1 MMANLAVNE
10 ELTIDA
16 CMEGLDDMM
25 AFVDGHIE
33 EYGCSPRVQ
42 TQIDVAVEEVFVNI
56 ASYAYTPDT
65 GPATVRL
72 EINDEVIIITF
83 IDSGTP
89 YDPLSKPDPD
99 VTLPAEDR
107 PIGGLG
113 IFLVKKN
120 MDSVSYNYENGKN
133 VLQLQKRI
141 K

>member
-1 MMANLAVNE
+1 MMAGNLAVNE

-89 YDPLSKPDPD
+89 YDPPRRYS
-99 VTLPAEDR
+99 TRRGQAHR
-107 PIGGLG
+107 RTGNFSG
-113 IFLVKKN
+113 
-120 MDSVSYNYENGKN
+120 
-133 VLQLQKRI
+133 QKEHGQCI
-141 K
+141 I